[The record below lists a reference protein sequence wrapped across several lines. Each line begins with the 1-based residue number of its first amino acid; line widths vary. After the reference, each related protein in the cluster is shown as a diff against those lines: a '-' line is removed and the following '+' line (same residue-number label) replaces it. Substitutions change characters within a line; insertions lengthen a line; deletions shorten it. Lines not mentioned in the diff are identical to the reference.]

1 MREELK
7 KELLGGLAFFRENQ
21 GKNALIRDRAP
32 GNEDLS
38 SIASNGF
45 ALSAFAIAAHYGLA
59 SEKAMR
65 HEALKILDGV
75 LVLPRDHGFFHHF
88 YDMATATPKE
98 WTEISNIDSAL
109 LYLGAL
115 TAGNYFG
122 GECLK
127 KAHALVDAADWSY
140 WASPESRYLYMAK
153 RKGTF
158 YAYWQDYAE
167 QLMIY
172 VLAAGAENPDF
183 RLPNRFY
190 EDIAKPQV
198 IYKGFS
204 FIKSHTN
211 GLFTHLYSQLYLPFQ
226 GKKDPSGINWDE
238 NTRNAIKAHL
248 AFAKEDRLVHRSYQE
263 GWGLS
268 ACDGPHGYSGD
279 YGAFP
284 GEGKSDGTLAVYA
297 AIACLPYEEEKA
309 LEALT
314 SYYQDPKLIG
324 PYGLKD
330 SFNLDQD
337 FYADGV
343 IGIDKG
349 IEIVA
354 ISDYLDQFVW
364 KLLSQEERITR
375 GFANL
380 GIK

>member
-1 MREELK
+1 MIEEMK
-7 KELLGGLAFFRENQ
+7 KELEGGLAFFLKNE
-21 GKNALIRDRAP
+21 GKDALIRDRAP
-32 GNEDLS
+32 GNPDLA
-38 SIASNGF
+38 SIASDGF
-45 ALSAFAIAAHYGLA
+45 ALSTFAIAAHYGLA

-65 HEALKILDGV
+65 REALKVLDGV
-75 LVLPRDHGFFHHF
+75 ARLPKDHGFFHHF
-88 YDMATATPKE
+88 YDMATAEPKE

-127 KAHALVDAADWSY
+127 KAHALVDAADFSY
-140 WASPESRYLYMAK
+140 WAAPESRYLYMAK
-153 RKGTF
+153 RKGAF
-158 YAYWQDYAE
+158 FAYWQDYAE

-172 VLAAGAENPDF
+172 VLAAGAENPAY

-190 EDIAKPQV
+190 EDIAKPRV
-198 IYKGFS
+198 IYKGYS

-211 GLFTHLYSQLYLPFQ
+211 GLFTHLYSQLYIPFQ
-226 GKKDPSGINWDE
+226 GKKDSTGIDWDN

-248 AFAKEDRLVHRSYQE
+248 AFIKEEKQVHRSYQE

-268 ACDGPHGYSGD
+268 ACDGPQGYSGD

-284 GEGKSDGTLAVYA
+284 GEGKSDGTIATYA
-297 AIACLPYEEEKA
+297 AIACLPYEKEAA
-309 LEALT
+309 LAALL
-314 SYYQDPKLIG
+314 SYSKDPKLHCD
-324 PYGLKD
+324 YGLKD
-330 SFNLDQD
+330 SFNLDVGWV
-337 FYADGV
+337 ADGV

-349 IEIVA
+349 IEMVA

-364 KLLSQEERITR
+364 QTLAKERRITQ
-375 GFANL
+375 GLVNL